1 MKLCCPSMQRLKAEG
16 TSKIAQP
23 LHSLAQ
29 RLLVGWN
36 EYGTASGFSFFKPN
50 RAKKSLKFECQ
61 AMKLVAGTMSSYGE
75 IKAFLAYLC

>member
-1 MKLCCPSMQRLKAEG
+1 MQRLKAKG

-50 RAKKSLKFECQ
+50 RAKKSLNLNAKP
-61 AMKLVAGTMSSYGE
+61 
-75 IKAFLAYLC
+75 